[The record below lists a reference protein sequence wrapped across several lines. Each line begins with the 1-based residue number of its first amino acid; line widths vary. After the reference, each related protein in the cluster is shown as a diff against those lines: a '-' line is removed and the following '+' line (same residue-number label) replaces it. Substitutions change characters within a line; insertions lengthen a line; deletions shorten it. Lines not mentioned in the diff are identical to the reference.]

1 MLTKEQIQE
10 AETTAGEMEIVAET
24 NGAHGVTR
32 PTKVQGAAFYELRAA
47 MRCDDAAVH
56 CRNGKR
62 FLAREALR
70 EAIEF
75 LNEAEIED

>member
-1 MLTKEQIQE
+1 MDTDTQTILRS
-10 AETTAGEMEIVAET
+10 AEC
-24 NGAHGVTR
+24 GVR
-32 PTKVQGAAFYELRAA
+32 SEPAAGAAFYELRAA
-47 MRCDDAAVH
+47 MRCDDAAIH

-70 EAIEF
+70 AAIEF